1 MTYEKMILLGRIT
14 RLHGYEGTVIVR
26 LEKESGDYLQKMETV
41 FIEIEGILVPF
52 FISDS
57 EVTGES
63 TLWLKFDGYEGR
75 ERVAEFIGCRIF
87 AAGENST
94 NESEQVIEDLIGF
107 EVSVKGRKVIGIVRD
122 VLHNPGQDLLV
133 LESALGKEILIPL
146 HIDLISDYNEAERT
160 LELDIPEGLENLN
173 E

>member
-57 EVTGES
+57 EDSFFPLGTSHNV
-63 TLWLKFDGYEGR
+63 
-75 ERVAEFIGCRIF
+75 
-87 AAGENST
+87 
-94 NESEQVIEDLIGF
+94 SEL
-107 EVSVKGRKVIGIVRD
+107 
-122 VLHNPGQDLLV
+122 
-133 LESALGKEILIPL
+133 
-146 HIDLISDYNEAERT
+146 
-160 LELDIPEGLENLN
+160 
-173 E
+173 